1 MQVSQSSNF
10 GRNPGPSDPAV
21 APWRETAWS
30 TTTEGVVLRARQ
42 AETGS
47 WFAHSRNDRLWLD
60 RLEIQK
66 DDGEITTLNL
76 DQFSVVQTLET
87 QADACRC

>member
-1 MQVSQSSNF
+1 MQVSQSLQISA
-10 GRNPGPSDPAV
+10 GTRVRVTQQLPRGA
-21 APWRETAWS
+21 ETAWS

-76 DQFSVVQTLET
+76 DQFSVVQTLEN
-87 QADACRC
+87 AG

>member
-1 MQVSQSSNF
+1 M
-10 GRNPGPSDPAV
+10 
-21 APWRETAWS
+21 
-30 TTTEGVVLRARQ
+30 LRARQ

-76 DQFSVVQTLET
+76 VMWSCAFLGTEESISNFLIVWFLIKVF
-87 QADACRC
+87 

>member
-1 MQVSQSSNF
+1 MTQQLPR
-10 GRNPGPSDPAV
+10 GA
-21 APWRETAWS
+21 ETAWS

-47 WFAHSRNDRLWLD
+47 WLVHSRNDRLWLD

-76 DQFSVVQTLET
+76 DQLSVVQRSRT

>member
-1 MQVSQSSNF
+1 MPPISRNF
-10 GRNPGPSDPAV
+10 GWNRVRVTQVPPRGA
-21 APWRETAWS
+21 ETAWS

-42 AETGS
+42 AEPVLGLL
-47 WFAHSRNDRLWLD
+47 HSRNDRLWLD

-76 DQFSVVQTLET
+76 DQFSVVQTLEN
-87 QADACRC
+87 AG